1 MGRTARTTRFGTAK
15 TSWLARH
22 TIAVEREHQLLE
34 HDHLRAE
41 ISASRGLL

>member
-1 MGRTARTTRFGTAK
+1 MASTARTTRFGTAK

-34 HDHLRAE
+34 HDQLRAQ
-41 ISASRGLL
+41 IAASRGLL